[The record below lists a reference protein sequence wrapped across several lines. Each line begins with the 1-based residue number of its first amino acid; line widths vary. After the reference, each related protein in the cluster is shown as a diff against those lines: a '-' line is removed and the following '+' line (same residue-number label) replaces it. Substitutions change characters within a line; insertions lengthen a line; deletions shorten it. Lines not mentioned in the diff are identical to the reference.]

1 MCLVDGIL
9 IKLYIARHRHMTQ
22 TQQDMN
28 ADTQKSFKKPRIHVR
43 HEHNRRIIRTHIHAH
58 IRMRHELTQDS
69 LQKIV

>member
-28 ADTQKSFKKPRIHVR
+28 TDTQKSFKTLGYTYAMNTTG
-43 HEHNRRIIRTHIHAH
+43 E
-58 IRMRHELTQDS
+58 
-69 LQKIV
+69 